1 MAPPTFDPTHAVTF
15 DLASGR
21 VHLEDAPARVLVPAD
36 ALAALASAA
45 GDDAARALGAAMG
58 APAGRRAARRL
69 GDASAATLAAWVEH
83 LGGELALLGLG
94 SLGVERWGS
103 ALVLTFDHCALG
115 DALAAAVLASAFD
128 AATGKPVQVV
138 PLARDATRARFL
150 VTGAAGADKA
160 RGWLAEGVSWGDVLV
175 RLHAGGAA

>member
-21 VHLEDAPARVLVPAD
+21 VHLEDAPSRVLVPAD
-36 ALAALASAA
+36 ALATLTAAA
-45 GDDAARALGAAMG
+45 GDEAARAFGAAIG

-69 GDASAATLAAWVEH
+69 GDAREATLSAWIEH

-94 SLGVERWGS
+94 SLGVERWGD
-103 ALVLTFDHCALG
+103 ALVLTLDHGALG
-115 DALAAAVLASAFD
+115 EAVTAAVLASALD
-128 AATGKPVQVV
+128 AGTGRAAHAV

-150 VTGAAGADKA
+150 VTGAAGAEKA
-160 RGWLAEGVSWGDVLV
+160 KRWLSEGAAWGDVLV